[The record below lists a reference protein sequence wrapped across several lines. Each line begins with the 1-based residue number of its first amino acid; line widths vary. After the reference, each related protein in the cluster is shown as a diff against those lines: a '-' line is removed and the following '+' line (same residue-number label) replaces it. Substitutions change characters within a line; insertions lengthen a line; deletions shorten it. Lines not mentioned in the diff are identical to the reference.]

1 MYLGLLQMQW
11 LQILMPLSTGTLGL
25 MLPLRF
31 GAMCAIFSPAG
42 NSINQLWNS
51 LLSHFILGL
60 LPDEAMSSEVAT
72 VWFFS
77 FLGSREFSLRHLHTS
92 TD

>member
-42 NSINQLWNS
+42 NSIIIINYG
-51 LLSHFILGL
+51 ILFFPTLFWGSCLMKPCRLKL
-60 LPDEAMSSEVAT
+60 LP
-72 VWFFS
+72 F
-77 FLGSREFSLRHLHTS
+77 GSLAS
-92 TD
+92 